1 MDIPALSMISAQTST
16 QSAADLL
23 IMKQVM
29 DSTAEDGQAMVD
41 LLNTSAPR
49 ISPPHLGQSVD
60 ISA

>member
-1 MDIPALSMISAQTST
+1 MDIPALSMISSQTST
-16 QSAADLL
+16 QNKADLL

-29 DSTAEDGQAMVD
+29 DTTAQSGQAMID
-41 LLNTSAPR
+41 LLSTSTPR